1 MSRRTNMYKFQDYNN
16 SAHPVTCEDQH
27 LTRILKHLH
36 DRVCIEVPLL
46 KSHIPERGEP

>member
-1 MSRRTNMYKFQDYNN
+1 MYKFQDYNN

-27 LTRILKHLH
+27 LTRILKH